1 MDAGSTTVK
10 SVVMGENGE
19 LLYSKYLPNSGNP
32 VPIIKQ
38 FLEELYEL
46 CPEIDI
52 ASSAVT
58 GYGEEIIKTR
68 SARISV

>member
-38 FLEELYEL
+38 F
-46 CPEIDI
+46 
-52 ASSAVT
+52 
-58 GYGEEIIKTR
+58 
-68 SARISV
+68 